1 MIVTRLFRLFAS
13 PSWIAAL
20 AVFAALFSGAAGIAA
35 DSSSVTVATQSGTHR
50 LTIEWARTPSER
62 ARGLM
67 GREKMANGH
76 GMLFDFGS
84 EQPVYFWMKDTPLS
98 LDMIFIKADGR
109 TSRIARGTTPFS
121 EDVVPGGEPVR
132 YVLEL
137 VAGGAARIGLRPGD
151 RFDVPP
157 W

>member
-1 MIVTRLFRLFAS
+1 MPAPAHLRGSFWFVLLS
-13 PSWIAAL
+13 IAWL
-20 AVFAALFSGAAGIAA
+20 VMVPEFGAVAA
-35 DSSSVTVATQSGTHR
+35 DQPTVSVTTRSGPHT

-67 GREKMANGH
+67 GREKMADGH

-109 TSRIARGTTPFS
+109 TTRIAHGTTPFS
-121 EDVVPGGEPVR
+121 EEVVPGGEPVR

-137 VAGGAARIGLRPGD
+137 VAGGAERIGLRPGD
-151 RFDVPP
+151 RFDIPSP
-157 W
+157 

>member
-1 MIVTRLFRLFAS
+1 MTAPSRLRGSLWFGLLS
-13 PSWIAAL
+13 IAWLVL
-20 AVFAALFSGAAGIAA
+20 ATGVAVRAA
-35 DSSSVTVATQSGTHR
+35 DRPTVSVATRSGTHT

-62 ARGLM
+62 AQGLM
-67 GREKMANGH
+67 GRERMADGH

-109 TSRIARGTTPFS
+109 TTRIAHGTTPFS
-121 EDVVPGGEPVR
+121 EDVIPGGEPVR

-137 VAGGAARIGLRPGD
+137 VAGGAKRIGLRPGD
-151 RFDVPP
+151 RFRIPP
-157 W
+157 P